1 MALLRGYP
9 FAPHPETAPMTQPP
23 TPRRDLR
30 FEFTAQVLAVDPASG
45 ERREGTVENISHGG
59 CFVRTREPFHVWARL
74 RLWIVYRGQQFEAE
88 VSVTH
93 SRGGHGMGIQ
103 FEKITPDNMEM
114 LEHWLQELRH

>member
-1 MALLRGYP
+1 MK
-9 FAPHPETAPMTQPP
+9 PP
-23 TPRRDLR
+23 DTLRRDLR
-30 FEFTAQVLAVDPASG
+30 FEFTAQALAVDPATG
-45 ERREGTVENISHGG
+45 AQREGTVENISHGG

-74 RLWIVYRGQQFEAE
+74 RMWIVYRGQQFEAE

-114 LEHWLQELRH
+114 LEHWLQQLRH